1 MRKARA
7 TSTPAGRMK
16 AAALGRFGGPSVLSL
31 RELPVPEPGAG
42 EVLVALDTAGVGV
55 WDQAIRQ
62 GEWRPPGR
70 PTFPL
75 VPGVDGAG
83 TVVRVGPRVNR
94 LRPGDRV
101 YAYEFGNSKGGF
113 YAEYTAVHAR
123 NAARV
128 PKPLTLEQ
136 AGAAAA
142 PGLTALQGIDE
153 ALRLRRGEVV
163 LVFGA
168 SGAVGTLALQFAKS
182 RGARVLATASGR
194 AAAALVRGLGADAV
208 VDARAPDAKERLR
221 ALAPDGIDAV
231 LALAGGDE
239 LERCLDLVNPG
250 GRLAY
255 PNGVEPV
262 PRARRG
268 LRRTAYD
275 AEAGPARFARLSR
288 AVRHARLRV
297 PIAAKYSL
305 RAAAQAHRRLKRG
318 RVLGRIVLRVD
329 GPSPRARRSRASSRG
344 TR

>member
-1 MRKARA
+1 
-7 TSTPAGRMK
+7 MK

-31 RELPVPEPGAG
+31 RELPVPEPGVG
-42 EVLVALDTAGVGV
+42 EILVALHTAGVGI
-55 WDQAIRQ
+55 WDDAIRQ

-70 PTFPL
+70 TRFPV
-75 VPGVDGAG
+75 VPGVDGSG
-83 TVVRVGPRVNR
+83 TIVRVGPRVSR
-94 LRPGDRV
+94 LRPGDHV

-113 YAEYTAVHAR
+113 YAEFTVVHAR
-123 NAARV
+123 SAARV
-128 PKPLTLEQ
+128 PKGLSLEQ

-142 PGLTALQGIDE
+142 TGLTALQGIDD

-168 SGAVGTLALQFAKS
+168 SGAVGTLAVQFARS

-194 AAAALVRGLGADAV
+194 PAQALVRRLGAHGV
-208 VDARAPDAKERLR
+208 VDARSTDATERLR

-231 LALAGGDE
+231 LALAGGDA
-239 LERCLDLVNPG
+239 LERCLDLLKKD

-255 PNGVEPV
+255 PNGIEPV
-262 PRARRG
+262 PRGRRG

-275 AEAGPARFARLSR
+275 AEAGPQQFTRLSR
-288 AVRHARLRV
+288 AVRQARLRA

-318 RVLGRIVLRVD
+318 RVLGRIVLRV
-329 GPSPRARRSRASSRG
+329 GASSSR
-344 TR
+344 R

>member
-1 MRKARA
+1 
-7 TSTPAGRMK
+7 MK
-16 AAALGRFGGPSVLSL
+16 AAALNRFGGPSVISL

-42 EVLVALDTAGVGV
+42 EVLVALATAGVGV
-55 WDQAIRQ
+55 WDEAIRQ

-70 PTFPL
+70 TKFPL

-83 TVVRVGPRVNR
+83 TIVRVGPRVQR
-94 LRPGDRV
+94 LRRGDRV

-113 YAEYTAVHAR
+113 YAEYAVVHAR

-136 AGAAAA
+136 AGAAATT
-142 PGLTALQGIDE
+142 GLTAFQGIE
-153 ALRLRRGEVV
+153 ALRLRPGQVV

-168 SGAVGTLALQFAKS
+168 SGAVGTLAVQFAER

-194 AAAALVRGLGADAV
+194 AAAALVRRLGADAV
-208 VDARAPDAKERLR
+208 VDARAPDAQEQLQ
-221 ALAPDGIDAV
+221 ALAPNGIDAV

-239 LERCLDLVNPG
+239 LERCLDLVKEG

-255 PNGVEPV
+255 PNGIEPV
-262 PRARRG
+262 PRSRRS
-268 LRRTAYD
+268 LRRIAYD
-275 AEAGPARFARLSR
+275 AEASPAHFARLSR
-288 AVRHARLRV
+288 AVRQARLRV

-329 GPSPRARRSRASSRG
+329 GASPRARRSRASSRG